1 VTSTVMAISPAF
13 VSSYS
18 RETAITDVARIRP

>member
-1 VTSTVMAISPAF
+1 VTGTATPISAAF
-13 VSSYS
+13 EESYV